1 MTLAEQASHAYNLGM
16 RARLI
21 DLLKA
26 GQFDAIIQLAAE
38 NKRLLSLLTA
48 LTYHTDHLLAWRAVQ
63 AFGMAARRI
72 AEADAEYVRNHLRR
86 QFWLL
91 SDESGGIGWRA
102 PELIGETLARCPGF
116 FEEFV
121 SPLIYLLDLEE
132 EDAPRFRPGVL
143 WAIGRIAPDRPQIPA
158 LALPMVLP
166 CLRDPNPQARG
177 MALWCLG
184 RMGYPP
190 PPSALQPLFADS
202 AGVEIYLDGELRLA
216 SVGALAAQLVELGR
230 GSSPRESLWC

>member
-1 MTLAEQASHAYNLGM
+1 M
-16 RARLI
+16 
-21 DLLKA
+21 LKA
-26 GQFDAIIQLAAE
+26 AQFEAIVRFAAE

-48 LTYHTDHLLAWRAVQ
+48 LTYHADHLLAWRAVQ

-72 AEADAEYVRNHLRR
+72 ADADAEYVRNHLRR

-102 PELIGETLARCPGF
+102 PELIGETLARCLGL

-121 SPLIYLLDLEE
+121 SPLIYVLDLEA
-132 EDAPRFRPGVL
+132 EDAPRFRPGAL
-143 WAIGRIAPDRPQIPA
+143 WAVGRIAPDRAQTPA
-158 LALPMVLP
+158 LALPLVLP

-184 RMGYPP
+184 HMGYRPLA
-190 PPSALQPLFADS
+190 SELQLLLADP
-202 AGVEIYLDGELRLA
+202 AGVEIYQDGELRLA
-216 SVGALAAQLVELGR
+216 SVGALAAQLAGLGQGR
-230 GSSPRESLWC
+230 SCKG

>member
-1 MTLAEQASHAYNLGM
+1 MKS
-16 RARLI
+16 RLSE
-21 DLLKA
+21 LLKA
-26 GQFDAIIQLAAE
+26 AQFEAIVRLAAE
-38 NKRLLSLLTA
+38 NKRSLSLLTA
-48 LTYHTDHLLAWRAVQ
+48 LTYHADHLLAWRAVQ

-102 PELIGETLARCPGF
+102 PELIGETLARCLEL

-143 WAIGRIAPDRPQIPA
+143 WAIGRIAPDRPQTPA
-158 LALPMVLP
+158 LALPMTLP
-166 CLRDPNPQARG
+166 CLHDPNPQARG

-184 RMGYPP
+184 RMGYR
-190 PPSALQPLFADS
+190 PSASLLRPLLNDIAS
-202 AGVEIYLDGELRLA
+202 VEIYQDGELYLA
-216 SVGALAAQLVELGR
+216 SVGALAAQLAGLGQGR
-230 GSSPRESLWC
+230 SCEE